1 MGYATGLGGEGG
13 DWMGKLPDLGG
24 TRRGGGEAGWDEY
37 QLWEGRSN
45 SEHLAD
51 EPQFFIFVHS
61 VRVK

>member
-1 MGYATGLGGEGG
+1 
-13 DWMGKLPDLGG
+13 MGKLPDLGG

-51 EPQFFIFVHS
+51 ETQFFIFVHS